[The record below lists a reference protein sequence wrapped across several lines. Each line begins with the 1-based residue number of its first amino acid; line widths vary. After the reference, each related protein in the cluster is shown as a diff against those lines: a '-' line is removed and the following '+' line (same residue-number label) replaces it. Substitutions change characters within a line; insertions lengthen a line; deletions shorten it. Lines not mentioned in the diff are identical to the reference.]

1 MKIKIKVE
9 GVTFKD
15 VEEEG
20 VKKFQLESNSFD
32 NFNEV
37 AKCILLSGYMIKAYK
52 IFDGSD

>member
-1 MKIKIKVE
+1 MKIKIEIV

-20 VKKFQLESNSFD
+20 DKKFELESDSFD

-37 AKCILLSGYMIKAYK
+37 AKCILKSGYWLKAY
-52 IFDGSD
+52 ILFGCD

>member
-1 MKIKIKVE
+1 MKIKIEIE

-15 VEEEG
+15 VEEEEE
-20 VKKFQLESNSFD
+20 KKFVLETDCFH

-37 AKCILLSGYMIKAYK
+37 AKCILLSGYWIKAYK